1 MDTIQVQ
8 FLADYLNE
16 MLATERTTAALYRA
30 ALFRTDEEPLRV
42 RLREFQGDAEQHEEV
57 IRNLIA
63 DLGGE
68 VGRAPAGAQGVLDS
82 MVARMA
88 WPSEPALRQW
98 QDLEILLGAELLCQ
112 RNWEVLE
119 AIGEGN
125 GDPQI
130 QRAVRRV
137 IHEEEKHVTR
147 LKELVLN
154 RAPTAVLAG

>member
-1 MDTIQVQ
+1 METIQVL

-16 MLATERTTAALYRA
+16 LLATERTLAALYRA
-30 ALFRTDEEPLRV
+30 ALFRTTEESLRV
-42 RLREFQGDAEQHEEV
+42 RLREFRGDAEQHEDV
-57 IRNLIA
+57 LCNLIA

-68 VGRAPAGAQGVLDS
+68 VGRASAGAQGILDS

-88 WPSEPALRQW
+88 SPSEPELRQW
-98 QDLEILLGAELLCQ
+98 QDLEVLLGAELMCQ
-112 RNWEVLE
+112 RNWQVLE

-130 QRAVRRV
+130 QKAVRKV
-137 IHEEEKHVTR
+137 IHEEDKHVAR
-147 LKELVLN
+147 LKELVLD